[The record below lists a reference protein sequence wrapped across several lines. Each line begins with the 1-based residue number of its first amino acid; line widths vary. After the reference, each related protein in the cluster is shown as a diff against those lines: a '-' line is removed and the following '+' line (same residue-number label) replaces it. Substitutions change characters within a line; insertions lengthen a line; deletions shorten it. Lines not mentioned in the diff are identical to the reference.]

1 MQRGRSIQFAME
13 KFLRD
18 GKNFQGMKQLQ
29 LETQKY
35 FQFNTFNVPK
45 WIAKRHSK
53 AINQLVRVSINL
65 LRIIEAKNLILK
77 RNRIFFKIRKKRLIP
92 DFFLRK
98 LKINSKVFRNL
109 PAELKV
115 ISNKNLKTRTQAI
128 KQAAKYS
135 SFTRKPCLLIFI
147 VLGNFSKKAREFE
160 VFQSVFLVN
169 KYNKKNKYYPEN
181 IVNSVTITI

>member
-45 WIAKRHSK
+45 WITKRHSK
-53 AINQLVRVSINL
+53 AINKLVRVSINL
-65 LRIIEAKNLILK
+65 LRTIEAKNLILK
-77 RNRIFFKIRKKRLIP
+77 RNKIFLKIRKKGLIP

-98 LKINSKVFRNL
+98 SKINKKIFHNL

-115 ISNKNLKTRTQAI
+115 ISNKNYKTRNGAI

-135 SFTRKPCLLIFI
+135 SFTRKPCLLILI
-147 VLGNFSKKAREFE
+147 ILGNFCKKTREFE

-169 KYNKKNKYYPEN
+169 KSNKKTKFFTGKYC
-181 IVNSVTITI
+181 

>member
-53 AINQLVRVSINL
+53 PFNQLVRVSINL
-65 LRIIEAKNLILK
+65 LRTIEAKI
-77 RNRIFFKIRKKRLIP
+77 
-92 DFFLRK
+92 
-98 LKINSKVFRNL
+98 
-109 PAELKV
+109 
-115 ISNKNLKTRTQAI
+115 
-128 KQAAKYS
+128 
-135 SFTRKPCLLIFI
+135 
-147 VLGNFSKKAREFE
+147 
-160 VFQSVFLVN
+160 
-169 KYNKKNKYYPEN
+169 
-181 IVNSVTITI
+181 